1 MCAEVQALPTWVDA
15 LSHGLVGVEVPG
27 ADVWVSSVE
36 LLQRDHSP
44 LQKQL
49 LLLAEHLG
57 FSSGS
62 LSSNPGPVRMQLVLC
77 FLHQHSAYRFVAGG
91 DNLS

>member
-1 MCAEVQALPTWVDA
+1 MYAEVQALPIWVDA
-15 LSHGLVGVEVPG
+15 LSHDLVGGLG

-36 LLQRDHSP
+36 LLRRDHS

-49 LLLAEHLG
+49 VLLAEHLG
-57 FSSGS
+57 FSGS